1 MERMAKIRDAEL
13 YEKLRDKPD
22 QSVKMSQMIV
32 TWIESDP
39 DEARRT
45 LAAEVASV
53 QLEVN
58 SATRW

>member
-1 MERMAKIRDAEL
+1 MERMVKIHDTEL

-22 QSVKMSQMIV
+22 QSIKMSQIIV
-32 TWIESDP
+32 TWIKSDL

-58 SATRW
+58 SAARW